1 MVPFIVFFAFYIS
14 GVNVKNPNN
23 RFDIASWV
31 HQRGWVIKPPT
42 PSPDVLENLERKRR
56 AHANVVEAEAEAGSS
71 TATQTGTDIRPTTSL
86 LSAAQTAALVAP
98 VLVFNSS
105 FHFLCGIF
113 TFMWAVDLHRQ
124 VQKLESVSDADRNF
138 VIMAVALESIMVA
151 MALMQSVVL
160 VVLTKRIRAMIDHE
174 RLLKQSAAN
183 IDTLRV

>member
-1 MVPFIVFFAFYIS
+1 
-14 GVNVKNPNN
+14 
-23 RFDIASWV
+23 
-31 HQRGWVIKPPT
+31 
-42 PSPDVLENLERKRR
+42 
-56 AHANVVEAEAEAGSS
+56 
-71 TATQTGTDIRPTTSL
+71 
-86 LSAAQTAALVAP
+86 
-98 VLVFNSS
+98 
-105 FHFLCGIF
+105 
-113 TFMWAVDLHRQ
+113 MWAVDLHRQ